1 MEWWEWEMTLGVSC
15 SVYLYNHPQTNTS
28 SSDTMSLDPKITDRS
43 YLFGRLLA
51 VAEAIETSAL
61 NTTKPSRPTNAEN
74 LMQRCQQRPSET
86 WSMLE
91 KSIQPYRNILKKNEN
106 TVSFLRS
113 YDAYIDN
120 IMETFLMGQFM
131 DNGPL
136 TGAYLLGYHCQRA
149 FIYKTKEEKN
159 AELAK

>member
-1 MEWWEWEMTLGVSC
+1 MRKNLCSGSSKDRQKHGPCWQKTLS
-15 SVYLYNHPQTNTS
+15 
-28 SSDTMSLDPKITDRS
+28 PK
-43 YLFGRLLA
+43 
-51 VAEAIETSAL
+51 
-61 NTTKPSRPTNAEN
+61 KRPH
-74 LMQRCQQRPSET
+74 R
-86 WSMLE
+86 E
-91 KSIQPYRNILKKNEN
+91 KNIQPYRNILKKNEN
-106 TVSFLRS
+106 TVSFLKS

>member
-1 MEWWEWEMTLGVSC
+1 MRKNLC
-15 SVYLYNHPQTNTS
+15 SGS
-28 SSDTMSLDPKITDRS
+28 SKDRQKH
-43 YLFGRLLA
+43 GPCWKKH
-51 VAEAIETSAL
+51 SAL
-61 NTTKPSRPTNAEN
+61 SQHFE
-74 LMQRCQQRPSET
+74 
-86 WSMLE
+86 
-91 KSIQPYRNILKKNEN
+91 KNEN

-149 FIYKTKEEKN
+149 FIYKTKEEKMLN
-159 AELAK
+159 WQNKS

>member
-1 MEWWEWEMTLGVSC
+1 MLSDFALQLIQDQEISC
-15 SVYLYNHPQTNTS
+15 KLTVNLKLTYL
-28 SSDTMSLDPKITDRS
+28 SLLVK
-43 YLFGRLLA
+43 
-51 VAEAIETSAL
+51 
-61 NTTKPSRPTNAEN
+61 
-74 LMQRCQQRPSET
+74 
-86 WSMLE
+86 
-91 KSIQPYRNILKKNEN
+91 NILKKNEN

>member
-1 MEWWEWEMTLGVSC
+1 MVHAG
-15 SVYLYNHPQTNTS
+15 
-28 SSDTMSLDPKITDRS
+28 
-43 YLFGRLLA
+43 
-51 VAEAIETSAL
+51 
-61 NTTKPSRPTNAEN
+61 
-74 LMQRCQQRPSET
+74 
-86 WSMLE
+86 

-113 YDAYIDN
+113 YDTYIDN

-149 FIYKTKEEKN
+149 FIYKTKEEKMLN
-159 AELAK
+159 WQNKS